1 MSRVEQLLSE
11 LKAAGVSE
19 EIQGKLKTLVT
30 EEKNESYQAG
40 VGKAYENVDNTVME
54 LFGTTKKDGEKIF
67 STDFLKNS
75 FSMYKSSLEM
85 DIEKKYKDIKA
96 KNKELEEAMKNNDAS
111 KIEEIR
117 TALNKRIEEL
127 ESENSNIKVEFQKKE
142 KMLEINNVFSKF
154 QFEVND
160 PEYLDFK
167 KKQVIEPLLD
177 LPIVKV
183 DGKTVL
189 KGGEKQGHRDIVLED
204 FIQKEF
210 SSLIKQTQSP
220 DIKEPQIPI
229 ETKLKSVKTKDE
241 FYSVTREMLESQGLK
256 PTDKRWDTERTQI
269 LEQNKE
275 ILQTLE

>member
-11 LKAAGVSE
+11 LKTAGVSE
-19 EIQGKLKTLVT
+19 EIQSKLKTLVI

-75 FSMYKSSLEM
+75 FLMYKSSLEM

-111 KIEEIR
+111 KVEEIR
-117 TALNKRIEEL
+117 AALNKRIEEL
-127 ESENSNIKVEFQKKE
+127 ESENKSIKEEFQKKE

-210 SSLIKQTQSP
+210 SSMIKQTQSP

-256 PTDKRWDTERTQI
+256 PTDRKWDIERAQI

>member
-11 LKAAGVSE
+11 LKTAGVSE
-19 EIQGKLKTLVT
+19 EIQSKVKTLVK
-30 EEKNESYQAG
+30 EEKDDSYQAG
-40 VGKAYENVDNTVME
+40 VGRAYENFDNAVME
-54 LFGTTKKDGEKIF
+54 LFGTTKEGNGIK

-85 DIEKKYKDIKA
+85 DIEKKYKDIKL

-111 KIEEIR
+111 KVEEIR

-127 ESENSNIKVEFQKKE
+127 ENENQSIKGEFQKKE

-154 QFEVND
+154 QFETND
-160 PEYLDFK
+160 QDYLDFK

-220 DIKEPQIPI
+220 DIKEPAIPA
-229 ETKLKSVKTKDE
+229 ESKLKSVKTKDE
-241 FYSVTREMLESQGLK
+241 FYSVTREILESQGLK
-256 PTDKRWDTERTQI
+256 PTDKKWDTERAQI

>member
-11 LKAAGVSE
+11 LKTAGVSE
-19 EIQGKLKTLVT
+19 EIQSKLKTLVT

-75 FSMYKSSLEM
+75 FLMYKSSLEM

-127 ESENSNIKVEFQKKE
+127 ESENSNIKEEFQKKE

-210 SSLIKQTQSP
+210 SSMIKQTQSP

-256 PTDKRWDTERTQI
+256 PTDRKWDIERAQI

>member
-11 LKAAGVSE
+11 LKTAGVSE
-19 EIQGKLKTLVT
+19 EIQGKLKTLIT

-85 DIEKKYKDIKA
+85 DIEKKYKDIKV
-96 KNKELEEAMKNNDAS
+96 KNKELEEAMKNNDTS
-111 KIEEIR
+111 KVEEIR

-127 ESENSNIKVEFQKKE
+127 ESENKSIKEEFQKKE

-210 SSLIKQTQSP
+210 SSMIKQTQSP

-256 PTDKRWDTERTQI
+256 PTDRKWEIELVQYLI
-269 LEQNKE
+269 FYKV
-275 ILQTLE
+275 ILQTV